1 MESSV
6 FGNIYPPLIIQL
18 AKELGIMH
26 ALDAAILD
34 EAAAA
39 RARLTDYVDESFD
52 ISVNLTNASLQ
63 WDGLVEAVENSVKTH
78 GISCS
83 QLCLEITEQDA
94 ISSTE
99 DVVHKIEELK
109 AHGHRFLLMIL
120 GWGIPPCSTCR
131 RDFLQ
136 S

>member
-1 MESSV
+1 MDKNGHCSGAEALIRWNHPV

-52 ISVNLTNASLQ
+52 ISVNLTNASL
-63 WDGLVEAVENSVKTH
+63 
-78 GISCS
+78 
-83 QLCLEITEQDA
+83 
-94 ISSTE
+94 
-99 DVVHKIEELK
+99 
-109 AHGHRFLLMIL
+109 
-120 GWGIPPCSTCR
+120 
-131 RDFLQ
+131 
-136 S
+136 

>member
-1 MESSV
+1 M

-52 ISVNLTNASLQ
+52 ISVNLTNASL
-63 WDGLVEAVENSVKTH
+63 
-78 GISCS
+78 
-83 QLCLEITEQDA
+83 
-94 ISSTE
+94 
-99 DVVHKIEELK
+99 
-109 AHGHRFLLMIL
+109 
-120 GWGIPPCSTCR
+120 
-131 RDFLQ
+131 
-136 S
+136 

>member
-1 MESSV
+1 MESSRV
-6 FGNIYPPLIIQL
+6 WNIYPPLIIQL

-99 DVVHKIEELK
+99 DVVHKIEN
-109 AHGHRFLLMIL
+109 
-120 GWGIPPCSTCR
+120 
-131 RDFLQ
+131 
-136 S
+136 